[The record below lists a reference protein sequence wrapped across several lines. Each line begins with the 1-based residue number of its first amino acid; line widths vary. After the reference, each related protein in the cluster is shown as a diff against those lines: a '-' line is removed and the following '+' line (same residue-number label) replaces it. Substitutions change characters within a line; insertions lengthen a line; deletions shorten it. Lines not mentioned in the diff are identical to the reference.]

1 MGRVTIGGE
10 NSVFTFIYCFIGY
23 WEGALPVID
32 HDAHTITCNFIYY
45 GPSQGGK
52 TTNLSCLYHFAVNK
66 SKGNLISLAT
76 QTDRTM
82 YFDYLAIEFDILE
95 DYRTKFNLYTVP
107 GQLFYDATR
116 KTILRN
122 LNVVDGVVFIADSQV
137 DRRDANIESLWNLQH
152 NLQAHGLSIYNLPYV
167 LQLNKR
173 DLPNICSVE
182 EMKKE
187 LVLKDE
193 VVIEAVADKG
203 IGVIET
209 LRAVSRK
216 SLEGMRPK
224 VAANT

>member
-1 MGRVTIGGE
+1 MPI
-10 NSVFTFIYCFIGY
+10 
-23 WEGALPVID
+23 ID
-32 HDAHTITCNFIYY
+32 HDNRHITCNFVYY

-52 TTNLSCLYHFAVNK
+52 TTNLACLYHLAVNR
-66 SKGNLISLAT
+66 SKGSLISLAT

-95 DYRTKFNLYTVP
+95 DYKTRFNLYAMP
-107 GQLFYDATR
+107 GQLFYDVTR

-122 LNVVDGVVFIADSQV
+122 LSVVDGVVFVADSQIE
-137 DRRDANIESLWNLQH
+137 RRDANIESLWNLQH
-152 NLQAHGLSIYNLPYV
+152 NLQAHGLSLYNLPYV

-182 EMKKE
+182 EMKRE
-187 LVLKDE
+187 LVIKDE

-203 IGVIET
+203 IGVLET

-216 SLEGMRPK
+216 SLEGLRQKTM
-224 VAANT
+224 ANI